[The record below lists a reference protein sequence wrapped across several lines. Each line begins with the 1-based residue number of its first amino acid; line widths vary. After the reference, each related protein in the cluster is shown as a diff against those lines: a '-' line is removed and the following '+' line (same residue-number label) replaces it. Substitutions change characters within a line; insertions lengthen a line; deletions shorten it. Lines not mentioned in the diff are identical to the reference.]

1 MSAGAY
7 SRGMD
12 DLTPQQRAAAY
23 HAGVEAFQ
31 LVSDVFD
38 GGAGAWPVS
47 REAVQA
53 LANVVIGQQRAAAMA
68 DGMTDQDEV
77 RARIRH
83 FIDDQLETHEFSEIE
98 AGLGDPEDG

>member
-7 SRGMD
+7 SQGMD
-12 DLTPQQRAAAY
+12 DLTPGQRAAAH

-47 REAVQA
+47 REAVIA
-53 LANVVIGQQRAAAMA
+53 LANVVIGQQRATAML
-68 DGMTDQDEV
+68 DGVTDEDEV

-83 FIDDQLETHEFSEIE
+83 FIDDQLQDHGFSEIE
-98 AGLGDPEDG
+98 AGLGELGDG